1 MHKDYLEGLL
11 TSNNVVANIN
21 TNISFKDCY
30 NLLIINNDYF
40 TQLISKY
47 N

>member
-21 TNISFKDCY
+21 TNI
-30 NLLIINNDYF
+30 NTAINIF
-40 TQLISKY
+40 
-47 N
+47 

>member
-21 TNISFKDCY
+21 TNI
-30 NLLIINNDYF
+30 NTLLFFIPEIKYMMNFD
-40 TQLISKY
+40 QL
-47 N
+47 